1 MVSSAV
7 AVAAALLWLLAAFK
21 AAGTIRSGS
30 ASARWLLA
38 AIVFLAMGITIFVP
52 AVEQRLADAVP
63 VDQIKEPLARTAV
76 IAAAFCGQT
85 LLSLTGDP
93 ISRRAR
99 LLRWAFA
106 VLAVAVLWVTFM
118 IGPAAPEAQFGS
130 HPVRDVSMTL
140 FILAFLGYL
149 AYAVTTVMAGCWRY
163 ARSATGAMRSGLRL
177 ISAGCASCLAY
188 VLVKLVAIVGFW
200 AGVPVAPAVE
210 GAVAQG
216 LVAVGALLVV
226 VGSAATA
233 TSQRAADLRDW
244 VRDYVAYRRLYPL
257 WVDLVGV
264 VPAVALD
271 PAAGRWQD
279 ASRVRDMH
287 WRLVRRVIEL
297 RDAWLALR
305 PYMDADLAEALTAH
319 APDGDRASPARVE
332 SRMLRAAVD
341 ALQAHRPAARPW
353 SPPSSQ
359 RTSMVEEL
367 AWWSAVAAA
376 WEGQRDSN
384 AITGTSENALAR

>member
-1 MVSSAV
+1 M
-7 AVAAALLWLLAAFK
+7 
-21 AAGTIRSGS
+21 
-30 ASARWLLA
+30 
-38 AIVFLAMGITIFVP
+38 
-52 AVEQRLADAVP
+52 
-63 VDQIKEPLARTAV
+63 
-76 IAAAFCGQT
+76 
-85 LLSLTGDP
+85 LSLTGDP

-106 VLAVAVLWVTFM
+106 VLAVAVLWVTFV

-140 FILAFLGYL
+140 FILAFLGCL

-279 ASRVRDMH
+279 AFRLRDMH
-287 WRLVRRVIEL
+287 LRLVRRVIEL

-319 APDGDRASPARVE
+319 AVDGSRASPACVE
-332 SRMLRAAVD
+332 SRMLSAAVD
-341 ALQAHRPAARPW
+341 ALRTQRPARPW

-359 RTSMVEEL
+359 RSSMVEEL

-376 WEGQRDSN
+376 WDGQRDRN
-384 AITGTSENALAR
+384 AITATSENALAR